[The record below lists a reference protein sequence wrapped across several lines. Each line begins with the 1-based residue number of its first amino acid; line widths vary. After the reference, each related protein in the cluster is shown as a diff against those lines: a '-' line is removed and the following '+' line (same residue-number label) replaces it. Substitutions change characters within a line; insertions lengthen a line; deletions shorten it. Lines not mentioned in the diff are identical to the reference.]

1 MEKQTYVYVVVN
13 YDYEIYE
20 AAMDDFDYSDC
31 EHVSSPSRVFT
42 TPEVALKC
50 ALDFAKEEACTYGR
64 PYKISIIEN
73 QCEPECNAV
82 LLHLTDDH
90 STSVWTVRRMELQES
105 YEPHMDEDVPLEALF

>member
-31 EHVSSPSRVFT
+31 EHISSPSRVFT
-42 TPEVALKC
+42 TPEIALKC
-50 ALDFAKEEACTYGR
+50 ALDFAKEEADVYGR

-90 STSVWTVRRMELQES
+90 STSVWAVRRMELQES
-105 YEPHMDEDVPLEALF
+105 YELHMDEDVPLEALF